1 DDGIRDRNV
10 TGVQTCAL
18 PISQESNH
26 ILGDW
31 LSRGFFEEMINSD
44 VTVLLYTASMIHS
57 KVATVDGEWS
67 TVGTAN
73 IDRLSLS
80 FNYETNVEIIDEDF
94 AAEME
99 KVRSEEHT
107 SE

>member
-1 DDGIRDRNV
+1 
-10 TGVQTCAL
+10 
-18 PISQESNH
+18 
-26 ILGDW
+26 
-31 LSRGFFEEMINSD
+31 MINSD

-73 IDRLSLS
+73 IDRLSLT
-80 FNYETNVEIIDEDF
+80 FNYETNVEVIDRAF

-99 KVRSEEHT
+99 KVFDSDSMHCVELGSEWLNRHRLTKLAERALVPMRPWL
-107 SE
+107 